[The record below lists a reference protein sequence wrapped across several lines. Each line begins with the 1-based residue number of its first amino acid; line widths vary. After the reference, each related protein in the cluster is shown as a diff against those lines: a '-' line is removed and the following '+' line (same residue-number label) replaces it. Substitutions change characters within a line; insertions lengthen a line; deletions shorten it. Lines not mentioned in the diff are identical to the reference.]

1 MDVVKT
7 NVNVKTVHDANKT
20 TIHATTAEG
29 LEMTDLDPEA
39 LFRQDEMTDLGPEEV
54 QAIVQAEMT
63 DLDRTTLPDLNTS
76 SGKCIAP

>member
-7 NVNVKTVHDANKT
+7 NANVKTVHDANKT

-39 LFRQDEMTDLGPEEV
+39 HFRQDEMTDLDPTEV